1 MRLNTFEEVEKH
13 YNSIKPLVSKYHT
26 LKDDVRPIG
35 RRDRKWERIIKM
47 SDDLYILADD
57 YFGDARSHNAYSSA
71 QVKRP
76 PIKWERVGKS
86 EFLEVRG
93 SFTGSYDFS
102 RYKFLKKYL
111 PMGLQFDNQKIAG
124 VHAVSIFS
132 FASNTEKAQDYYIPR
147 PKDVHDKNDYCLKFS
162 RIKDLCSVS
171 SKFPLMWKLESRPY
185 DIPRARVNK
194 EKKKELREE
203 LDYLWYWIT
212 GVGRMLPV
220 DDYQWVTDQRTELGE
235 RVKKWKQDHPA
246 HPQSR
251 HHHSTYMLELPT
263 SWAVSILKDRN
274 HSLRTCIACDFLL
287 TYNIKSVE
295 TEDDLRRYRQ
305 RYNRW
310 ANKKF
315 GLMTTTTEQ
324 EN

>member
-1 MRLNTFEEVEKH
+1 MRGFNTFVEVANH
-13 YNSIKPLVSKYHT
+13 YNSIRPLVSKHHT
-26 LKDDVRPIG
+26 LEDDVRPIG
-35 RRDRKWERIIKM
+35 RRERKWERIIKM

-57 YFGDARSHNAYSSA
+57 YFGKGSPNAYSNA

-93 SFTGSYDFS
+93 SFTGSYDFG
-102 RYKFLKKYL
+102 RYKFLTAYL
-111 PMGLQFDNQKIAG
+111 PMGLQFDNQQRTGRHMISI
-124 VHAVSIFS
+124 VSRQVG
-132 FASNTEKAQDYYIPR
+132 NWKTQDYYMPR
-147 PKDVHDKNDYCLKFS
+147 PKDVHDKNDYCLKFR

-171 SKFPLMWKLESRPY
+171 SKFPTIWKLESRPY
-185 DIPRARVNK
+185 EIPRERVNK
-194 EKKKELREE
+194 KKKKELKEE

-220 DDYQWVTDQRTELGE
+220 HDYTWVSDQRTKLGE
-235 RVKKWKQDHPA
+235 RVKKWKQHNPE
-246 HPQSR
+246 HPQSKE
-251 HHHSTYMLELPT
+251 HHSSYNLELPT

-287 TYNIKSVE
+287 SYNMKSVE

-305 RYNRW
+305 GYNRW